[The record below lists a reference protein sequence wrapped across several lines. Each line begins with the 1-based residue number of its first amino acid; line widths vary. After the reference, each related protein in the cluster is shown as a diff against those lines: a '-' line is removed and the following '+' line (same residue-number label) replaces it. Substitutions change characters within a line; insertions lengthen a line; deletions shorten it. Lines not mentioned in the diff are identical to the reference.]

1 MWYYNK
7 NNIIII
13 GRIIIIIKGKKNKIK
28 VMKRNKRDL
37 RYVYNVVIE
46 ILIEG
51 FDKYMI
57 VNNDYIYSLCT

>member
-13 GRIIIIIKGKKNKIK
+13 GRIIIIKGKKNKIK

>member
-1 MWYYNK
+1 
-7 NNIIII
+7 
-13 GRIIIIIKGKKNKIK
+13 
-28 VMKRNKRDL
+28 MKRNKRDL